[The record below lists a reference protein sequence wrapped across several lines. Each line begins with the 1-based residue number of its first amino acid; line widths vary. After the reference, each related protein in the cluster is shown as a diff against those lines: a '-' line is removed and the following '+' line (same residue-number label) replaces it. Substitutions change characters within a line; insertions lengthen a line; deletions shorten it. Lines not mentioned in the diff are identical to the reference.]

1 MKMFVDVRRFLY
13 RQKATITHRFPIK
26 PRTPTI
32 QTYELMRAKSLSS
45 RCPALG
51 ELSVEMFQVTFAASF
66 MIIGSGRLN
75 GLSRAI
81 FFGFDVYLH
90 DGNDSP

>member
-13 RQKATITHRFPIK
+13 RQNATITHRFPIK

-32 QTYELMRAKSLSS
+32 QTYALMRAKSLSS

-75 GLSRAI
+75 RAI
-81 FFGFDVYLH
+81 FFGFNVYLH